1 MKIPE
6 GKHLILFDGV
16 CNFCN
21 NTINKIIAKDT
32 KNRFVFAS
40 LQSSIGQEVLQHIG
54 VEKKNDSIV
63 LYQPGV
69 AYYIKSDAALQ
80 IAKTLGGKYY
90 FLSWLRIIPTFLRNI
105 GYDYFAKNRYKWFGK
120 QDACMIPSPEVKAKF
135 LS

>member
-6 GKHLILFDGV
+6 GKHIILFDGV

-21 NTINKIIAKDT
+21 TTINKIIEKD
-32 KNRFVFAS
+32 KQNLYVFAS
-40 LQSSIGQEVLQHIG
+40 LQSEIGQEILQYIG
-54 VEKKNDSIV
+54 VDKTTDSIV

-69 AYYIKSDAALQ
+69 AYYLKSDVVIQVARE
-80 IAKTLGGKYY
+80 LGGRYY
-90 FLSWLRIIPTFLRNI
+90 FLSWLRIFPKFLRDI

-120 QDACMIPSPEVKAKF
+120 KDACMIPSPEVKAKF

>member
-6 GKHLILFDGV
+6 GKHIILFDGV

-21 NTINKIIAKDT
+21 TTINKIIEKD
-32 KNRFVFAS
+32 KQDLYVFAS
-40 LQSSIGQEVLQHIG
+40 LQSEIGQEILQHIG
-54 VEKKNDSIV
+54 VDKTTDSIV

-69 AYYIKSDAALQ
+69 AYYLKSDVVIQVARE
-80 IAKTLGGKYY
+80 LGGKYY
-90 FLSWLRIIPTFLRNI
+90 LLSWLRIFPKFFRDI

-120 QDACMIPSPEVKAKF
+120 KDACMIPSPEVKAKF